1 MIILTEL
8 VRNII
13 VLLLLT
19 TFLEMILPSS
29 NMQRFLKV
37 VLGLFM
43 LVTLLNPFLNLVN
56 KYHQQNFAV
65 QKTNQDLFRENY
77 RQSMEKQIEHLFKV
91 ANSEQPVAIE
101 VKLDQIGAKGS
112 REIIR
117 EIVVTVEQ
125 KKQEGEKMS
134 EVVVQEEEII
144 YMLCR
149 YFGLKEKQILVKL
162 R

>member
-1 MIILTEL
+1 MMILTEL

-19 TFLEMILPSS
+19 TFLEMVLPSS

-56 KYHQQNFAV
+56 RYHQQNFAV
-65 QKTNQDLFRENY
+65 QKTNQNLCRENY
-77 RQSMEKQIEHLFKV
+77 RQSIEKQIEYLFKITS
-91 ANSEQPVAIE
+91 SEQPAAVE
-101 VKLDQIGAKGS
+101 VKLDQLGVKGGREMIKGIIVTIKQERQEGAK
-112 REIIR
+112 
-117 EIVVTVEQ
+117 EIV
-125 KKQEGEKMS
+125 
-134 EVVVQEEEII
+134 

-162 R
+162 L